1 MFNINMNSKGALD
14 TNSFFNQTS
23 QSMNGSPGS
32 NMGQNSYSQS
42 GYDMNAN
49 QRPLGDVPGSAII
62 QGASARSRSASVVQQ
77 PQINPYGQN
86 PQGMQMDM
94 NQNSYSQSQQMDM
107 NQNSYSQ
114 SQQMGMNQNP
124 YGQPQSQQMG
134 MNQNPYGQPQSQ
146 QMNQQMGMN
155 QYATRT
161 ANRPAPTGVILKKGQ
176 KVSLADMCQNLSIVD
191 VGIGWDLNQYG
202 ANYDLDVEAFLVDD
216 HNHVIGDDWFVFY
229 NQPTSPDGSVSLV
242 AQSDNGQGSGDDEII
257 QINLNRVNPAVQRI
271 VFIVTINDAKIY
283 GYDFSNVQ
291 NAYARVVDHNTGK
304 ELCRFQL
311 TEAYRGVCSMMVG
324 ELYRHNGQWKF
335 NPIGNGTQD
344 DLEGLCIRYGVN
356 VAG

>member
-23 QSMNGSPGS
+23 QSMNGNPGS
-32 NMGQNSYSQS
+32 NMGQNSYSQD

-86 PQGMQMDM
+86 PQMNQQMSM
-94 NQNSYSQSQQMDM
+94 NQNPYGQP
-107 NQNSYSQ
+107 
-114 SQQMGMNQNP
+114 QQMGMNQNP
-124 YGQPQSQQMG
+124 YGQPQPQQ
-134 MNQNPYGQPQSQ
+134 MNQNPYGQPQ
-146 QMNQQMGMN
+146 QMGMN
-155 QYATRT
+155 QYAART

-216 HNHVIGDDWFVFY
+216 RNHVIGDDWFVFY

-271 VFIVTINDAKIY
+271 VFIVTINDAKFY

>member
-14 TNSFFNQTS
+14 TNLFFNQTS
-23 QSMNGSPGS
+23 QSMNGNPGS

-49 QRPLGDVPGSAII
+49 QRPLGDAPGSAII

-77 PQINPYGQN
+77 PQVNPYGQN
-86 PQGMQMDM
+86 PQM
-94 NQNSYSQSQQMDM
+94 NQQMSM

-124 YGQPQSQQMG
+124 YGQPQQMG

-155 QYATRT
+155 QCAAHTS
-161 ANRPAPTGVILKKGQ
+161 NRPAPTGVILKKGQ

-216 HNHVIGDDWFVFY
+216 RNRVIGDDWFVFY
-229 NQPTSPDGSVSLV
+229 NQPTSPDGAVSLV

-344 DLEGLCIRYGVN
+344 DLEGLCVRYGVN